1 VLSQLR
7 ALKAFAKIHFVE
19 LEPPNARLFNSDG
32 TAARRLNMKNSR
44 RRFKQAVDR
53 VNHYDSSKVYLVEAI
68 YEACFCK
75 VGSDWELLVNTDEL

>member
-1 VLSQLR
+1 
-7 ALKAFAKIHFVE
+7 
-19 LEPPNARLFNSDG
+19 
-32 TAARRLNMKNSR
+32 MKNSR